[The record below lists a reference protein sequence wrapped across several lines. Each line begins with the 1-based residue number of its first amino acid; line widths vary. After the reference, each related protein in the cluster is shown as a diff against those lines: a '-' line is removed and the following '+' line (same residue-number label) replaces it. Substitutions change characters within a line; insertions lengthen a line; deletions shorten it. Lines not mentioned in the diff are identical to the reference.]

1 MNIHNTSESLAALSF
16 AQEQIDRLQ
25 QLRAVYD
32 EKKQEERRRLEFV
45 RWLVVTG
52 RLSDELP
59 TPSSYKNMQKGDDL
73 YVSSSSPSAS

>member
-1 MNIHNTSESLAALSF
+1 MDIHNTSENLVALSF

-59 TPSSYKNMQKGDDL
+59 TTSSFREIQKGNDL
-73 YVSSSSPSAS
+73 YVSSSSPSA